1 MTARTGDAVAGVLGV
16 VERRAVLL
24 VPALALIWV
33 TASVAVGR
41 MPGGTTLL
49 TLALAGAAALA
60 VAVLGARVAPAH
72 ILCTGA
78 VLATLSGNWPLVGMP
93 FGIDRLVVLAGVA
106 ATAVAAHRDPDVRWV
121 ARPVHLGLLIATGVA
136 FISAVW
142 AGTATNIIAVYAMMD
157 RYGIVPFLAFCAA
170 PYAFREARH
179 RNALV
184 TTLVGLGAYLG
195 ATAFFERIGPHAL
208 VFPRYILDPNVGLHA
223 DRARGPFV
231 ESAANGCVIA
241 MCAAA
246 CAVAILTWRG
256 RARLWAAIALA
267 LCFVGSF
274 LTLTR
279 SAWIALALAGVVIL
293 ISQRRL
299 WRYALPAGAVA
310 VLAVGALM
318 LLPGVSSQTEARAAD
333 ESPVWDRANLVTA
346 SIGIL
351 EDRPLT
357 GIGWARFAEAS
368 PEYFRQADTYPQQGE
383 GLVVHNVPLLYAT
396 ELGLPGFLVWLATAG
411 LALVAPLFL
420 RRRVG
425 RDVANQRTLH
435 AAVLTAWFTVGMFAP
450 LSQALPTLLVFL
462 TAGILSA
469 NVASLTPVTARR
481 RMLPVPVA
489 VPGSGASPAA

>member
-1 MTARTGDAVAGVLGV
+1 MTVRAPDALNAVIEV

-33 TASVAVGR
+33 MASVAVGR
-41 MPGGTTLL
+41 MPGGTALL

-60 VAVLGARVAPAH
+60 VAVMGARLAPAH
-72 ILCTGA
+72 IFCAGV
-78 VLATLSGNWPLVGMP
+78 VLAMMSGNWPLVGMP

-106 ATAVAAHRDPDVRWV
+106 ATVVAAHRDPEVRWV
-121 ARPVHLGLLIATGVA
+121 ARPVHLGLAVATGVA
-136 FISAVW
+136 FISALW
-142 AGTATNIIAVYAMMD
+142 AGTAGNVVAVYAMMD

-170 PYAFREARH
+170 PYAFRQARH

-184 TTLVGLGAYLG
+184 ATLVGLGAYLG

-231 ESAANGCVIA
+231 ESAANGCVMA

-256 RARLWAAIALA
+256 RARIWAVAALA
-267 LCFVGSF
+267 LCFIGVF

-279 SAWIALALAGVVIL
+279 SAWIALALAGVVML
-293 ISQRRL
+293 VSQRRL
-299 WRYALPAGAVA
+299 WRYALPAGGVA
-310 VLAVGALM
+310 LLAIAALM
-318 LLPGVSSQTEARAAD
+318 MLPGVSSQTEARAAD
-333 ESPVWDRANLVTA
+333 QSPVWDRANLVTA
-346 SIGIL
+346 SLRIL
-351 EDRPLT
+351 EERPLT
-357 GIGWARFAEAS
+357 GVGWARFAEES

-396 ELGLPGFLVWLATAG
+396 ELGLPGFIVWLATAG
-411 LALVAPLFL
+411 VALVAPLL
-420 RRRVG
+420 LGGRV
-425 RDVANQRTLH
+425 RQDVANQRTLY

-450 LSQALPTLLVFL
+450 LSQALPNLLVFL
-462 TAGILSA
+462 FAGILSA
-469 NVASLTPVTARR
+469 NAAGLTPLTARR
-481 RMLPVPVA
+481 GQAAGPRA
-489 VPGSGASPAA
+489 VPDTKVPHPA